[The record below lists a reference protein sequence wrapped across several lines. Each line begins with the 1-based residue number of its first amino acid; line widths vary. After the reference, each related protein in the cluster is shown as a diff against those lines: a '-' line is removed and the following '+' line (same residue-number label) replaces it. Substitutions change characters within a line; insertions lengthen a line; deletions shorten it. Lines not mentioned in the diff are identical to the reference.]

1 MRPLASL
8 VTLLGLVATGAALRA
23 ETYRYAPKSF
33 FTSFSAAHVP
43 VMRIATGDRVATS
56 TVDDEGADAG
66 GVSITTGASPH
77 TGPFFIDGAEPGD
90 LLVVTIEKLQ
100 PNRAT
105 GSSTA
110 VMVPASVRP
119 GAFTSRVDAARV
131 PWTIDPA
138 RGVVRF
144 DLSAAGRTGWRS
156 RFETP
161 ALELPLRPTLASIAV
176 APASGAAISTT
187 SGPFGGNMGAAA
199 LAAGTRVM
207 LPVFHP
213 GALLFLGH
221 GHARQGDGAVGGTG
235 VETSLDV
242 EFSVEVVK
250 KQEWP
255 HSSTVRPSTV
265 VGEFPLGWPRVEN
278 DDAVMTVGTAA
289 SLQDAL
295 QHATVELHHWLDDDF
310 GLSERAVNVFLGQAI
325 EYEVARL
332 GDREFTVVAKVR
344 KAYLPKPVTN

>member
-1 MRPLASL
+1 MRPLAVL
-8 VTLLGLVATGAALRA
+8 VTLLGLVAAGAELRA
-23 ETYRYAPKSF
+23 DTFRYVPTSF
-33 FTSFSAAHVP
+33 FTSFSAGHVP
-43 VMRIATGDRVATS
+43 VLRIASGDRVVTS
-56 TVDDEGADAG
+56 TVDDEGADGSGMVIVAG
-66 GVSITTGASPH
+66 ANPH
-77 TGPFFIDGAEPGD
+77 TGPFFVQGAEPGD
-90 LLVVTIEKLQ
+90 LLVVTIQKLQ

-110 VMVPASVRP
+110 VMVPGSVDP
-119 GAFTSRVDAARV
+119 GTFTSRADSARV
-131 PWTIDPA
+131 PWTIDA
-138 RGVVRF
+138 ANGVVRF

-176 APASGAAISTT
+176 APSSEAAVSTT
-187 SGPFGGNMGAAA
+187 SGPFGGNMAAA
-199 LAAGTRVM
+199 GLAAGTRVM
-207 LPVFHP
+207 LPVFQP
-213 GALLFLGH
+213 GALLFIGH

-255 HSSTVRPSTV
+255 HSSTIRPSTV
-265 VGEFPLGWPRVEN
+265 VGEFPMGWPRVEN
-278 DDAVMTVGTAA
+278 EDAVMTVGTGA
-289 SLQDAL
+289 SLQEAL

-325 EYEVARL
+325 EYEVARV

-344 KAYLPKPVTN
+344 KAYLPRAAGN